1 MSIFKL
7 TSEGTWYIRS
17 ESDERWNVSG
27 RAHVGGFMMPPEIE
41 QKLEELKEKYGN
53 PPSDCEWGYMK
64 D

>member
-1 MSIFKL
+1 MSMIKL

-17 ESDERWNVSG
+17 ESDERWNASG

-41 QKLEELKEKYGN
+41 KKLEELKKKYGN
-53 PPSDCEWGYMK
+53 PPQDCEWGYMK